1 MKAPYV
7 GYNDTFQTRDKEPDA
22 YENAL
27 GDALEDAFKQ
37 KIHDLDGIVE
47 VLKARKVP
55 TNGAAA
61 WSKELLTKE
70 LARLGQ

>member
-1 MKAPYV
+1 MKTPHV
-7 GYNDTFQTRDKEPDA
+7 GYNEMFQTRTNEPNV

-37 KIHDLDGIVE
+37 KIHDLDGIVA
-47 VLKARKVP
+47 VLKEKNVP
-55 TNGAAA
+55 TNGASS
-61 WSKELLTKE
+61 WSTELLTKE